1 MPHRQILHRMKCGDI
16 TNNIDDSDGLSVNIL
31 TVNHLQFFSSV
42 TGDGDHATANVPP

>member
-1 MPHRQILHRMKCGDI
+1 MKCGDI